1 MINSLIDK
9 YTKKYVKRLK
19 NYYKKALAPRRFHYK
34 KHLISLFS
42 FCKGFSYKKLS
53 YKHLEIEKY
62 FKINISIV
70 DKYVLKDFLKTFIAV
85 LSILV
90 LVILA
95 RLFIKLLEY
104 VVEGRFD
111 FDMIF
116 NILMLSTA
124 KSTILLLPFALMV
137 STILSISRIY
147 RDSEI
152 YPLVASGYYTNF
164 IKKMFSII
172 VVPSFLSIFILNLF
186 ISPLIVEEIQLAKIK
201 ASSEAKVGL
210 MDPGKFIQLR
220 DKDWIIFVES
230 VENKVAK
237 KIFIKSNENEKVTI
251 ETAKSGIEKLEEDMR
266 QLVLYDGQ
274 RYTGDVG
281 RGDFQVLKYDSHLI
295 KLMTTNIDL
304 YINHKMMS
312 ISDLFYDG
320 TQHADAEI
328 QWRLFAP
335 ISIIILILFA
345 FELGKMKPRQSKYS
359 NLIYAILIYF
369 VYSNFVILSVNG
381 IKNET
386 ILFSYIGTWWV
397 HIFAGISFYLV
408 FKKREY
414 IESYI
419 YLVKSGVKKLW
430 Q

>member
-1 MINSLIDK
+1 MINSSIDK

-295 KLMTTNIDL
+295 KLMTTT
-304 YINHKMMS
+304 S
-312 ISDLFYDG
+312 VV
-320 TQHADAEI
+320 
-328 QWRLFAP
+328 
-335 ISIIILILFA
+335 LIF
-345 FELGKMKPRQSKYS
+345 
-359 NLIYAILIYF
+359 
-369 VYSNFVILSVNG
+369 
-381 IKNET
+381 
-386 ILFSYIGTWWV
+386 
-397 HIFAGISFYLV
+397 
-408 FKKREY
+408 
-414 IESYI
+414 
-419 YLVKSGVKKLW
+419 
-430 Q
+430 

>member
-1 MINSLIDK
+1 
-9 YTKKYVKRLK
+9 
-19 NYYKKALAPRRFHYK
+19 
-34 KHLISLFS
+34 
-42 FCKGFSYKKLS
+42 
-53 YKHLEIEKY
+53 
-62 FKINISIV
+62 
-70 DKYVLKDFLKTFIAV
+70 
-85 LSILV
+85 
-90 LVILA
+90 
-95 RLFIKLLEY
+95 
-104 VVEGRFD
+104 
-111 FDMIF
+111 
-116 NILMLSTA
+116 
-124 KSTILLLPFALMV
+124 
-137 STILSISRIY
+137 
-147 RDSEI
+147 
-152 YPLVASGYYTNF
+152 
-164 IKKMFSII
+164 
-172 VVPSFLSIFILNLF
+172 
-186 ISPLIVEEIQLAKIK
+186 
-201 ASSEAKVGL
+201 
-210 MDPGKFIQLR
+210 
-220 DKDWIIFVES
+220 
-230 VENKVAK
+230 
-237 KIFIKSNENEKVTI
+237 
-251 ETAKSGIEKLEEDMR
+251 
-266 QLVLYDGQ
+266 
-274 RYTGDVG
+274 
-281 RGDFQVLKYDSHLI
+281 
-295 KLMTTNIDL
+295 MTTNIDL